1 MLLLH
6 LRVPQLCYPCLRAH
20 LGPVRELARRHM
32 GHGWKEPNEEMGA
45 IEMLVQMP
53 HETNT
58 HTSK

>member
-1 MLLLH
+1 
-6 LRVPQLCYPCLRAH
+6 
-20 LGPVRELARRHM
+20 M